1 MDRNKAYKYFH
12 ALLGELGIR
21 DRKADIL
28 SGYGV
33 ESTAELTVGQL
44 QGLINTLED
53 EKRRQTA
60 EREAREA
67 DIVRRRRS
75 RILRLLT
82 DMSVYYVEPG
92 EPKEA
97 CWSRVN
103 RFLSSPRIAGK
114 VLYEMTIEELGRVER
129 LLRSMHNKGYVYR
142 REAPAAPARETSR
155 PVVLVVSPTASGP
168 VN

>member
-1 MDRNKAYKYFH
+1 MDRYKAYRYFH
-12 ALLGELGIR
+12 ALLDELGIR

-33 ESTAELTVGQL
+33 ASTAELTDGQL

-53 EKRRQTA
+53 EKRRRTA

-82 DMSVYYVEPG
+82 DIGVYYVEPG

-97 CWSRVN
+97 CWGRVN

-114 VLYEMTIEELGRVER
+114 VLYEMTVEELGRVER

-142 REAPAAPARETSR
+142 REESAAPAREPSR

>member
-1 MDRNKAYKYFH
+1 MDRNKAYRYFH
-12 ALLGELGIR
+12 SLLGELGIR

-33 ESTAELTVGQL
+33 ESTAELTDGQL
-44 QGLINTLED
+44 QGLIHALED
-53 EKRRQTA
+53 EKRRWTT

-75 RILRLLT
+75 RVLRLLT
-82 DMSVYYVEPG
+82 DIGVYYVEPG
-92 EPKEA
+92 EPKDA
-97 CWSRVN
+97 CWERVN

-114 VLYEMTIEELGRVER
+114 VLYEMTVDELGRVER
-129 LLRSMHNKGYVYR
+129 LLRSMHDKGYMYHR
-142 REAPAAPARETSR
+142 DKPAATTREASR
-155 PVVLVVSPTASGP
+155 PVVLVVNPSAGGP

>member
-1 MDRNKAYKYFH
+1 MDRYKAYRYFH

-33 ESTAELTVGQL
+33 ASTLALTDGQL
-44 QGLINTLED
+44 LEIIHALED
-53 EKRRQTA
+53 EKRRRTA
-60 EREAREA
+60 AREDREA
-67 DIVRRRRS
+67 DTMRRQRS
-75 RILRLLT
+75 RVLRLLT
-82 DMSVYYVEPG
+82 DMGVYYVEPG

-155 PVVLVVSPTASGP
+155 PVVLVVNPTASGP